1 MEDISSM
8 KLQVKLLVIAAAV
21 LAIMLTLYY
30 NSATFRYS
38 SSEPSYPERASDDRR
53 DRRRRRV
60 NTPRKRR
67 PSPEEVEKV
76 YEKKFLRLPRF
87 KRSGNSEDDYKDDR
101 LSRDYIARERQF
113 ELPYEKTYNREPT
126 SGYSASTTCN
136 NKPVSND
143 LQEDECCEGFSPLF

>member
-1 MEDISSM
+1 M

-38 SSEPSYPERASDDRR
+38 SSQPSYPEMASDDRR

-113 ELPYEKTYNREPT
+113 ELPSQEEYRGSSTRPYNIGSTYNRGT
-126 SGYSASTTCN
+126 DG
-136 NKPVSND
+136 
-143 LQEDECCEGFSPLF
+143 EDYDCGGFSTFE

>member
-1 MEDISSM
+1 M
-8 KLQVKLLVIAAAV
+8 KLQVKLLVIVAAV

-38 SSEPSYPERASDDRR
+38 SSKPSYPERASYDRR

-113 ELPYEKTYNREPT
+113 ELPSQEEYRGSSTRPYNIG
-126 SGYSASTTCN
+126 STCN
-136 NKPVSND
+136 MGTDGEV
-143 LQEDECCEGFSPLF
+143 DEYDGFSTFE

>member
-1 MEDISSM
+1 M
-8 KLQVKLLVIAAAV
+8 KLQMKLMVIGVAV

-38 SSEPSYPERASDDRR
+38 SSEPSYTERASDERR
-53 DRRRRRV
+53 DRKERKV

-67 PSPEEVEKV
+67 PSPEEVEEV

-113 ELPYEKTYNREPT
+113 ELPSEKEYRRSSTRPYNIGSTYNRGT
-126 SGYSASTTCN
+126 DG
-136 NKPVSND
+136 
-143 LQEDECCEGFSPLF
+143 EDYDCGGFSTFE